1 MATKHRSE
9 PFWIDEPERL
19 CAVEFLNDE
28 DAEGRDIAAD
38 TIGYLWGY
46 ARLTNT
52 RSLAPLGDPSAEAYE
67 VLFSFSTPVDK
78 ARFLEMVR
86 SNDDLGNHYIDTDL
100 LRPTLDEIR
109 EARPIATVLPQEA
122 LVRASL
128 IAAAVCSGSSGDNL
142 H

>member
-1 MATKHRSE
+1 MTTRHTSE
-9 PFWIDEPERL
+9 PLWINETNWL
-19 CAVEFLNDE
+19 CAVEFLNYE
-28 DAEGRDIAAD
+28 DTEGRDLAAE

-52 RSLAPLGDPSAEAYE
+52 RSLALLGDPAAEAYE
-67 VLFSFSTPVDK
+67 ILFSFSTPDEK